1 MSYQSVSLLDT
12 QANSTVIWTLPGP
25 LSSDTIAGLLVGLQ
39 CMINRNVPTLVS
51 EANRE
56 PRGLLALALQIVD
69 YTGKISDIDL
79 IVDRIPF
86 IKDYLEYRAVPYA
99 SLSTYYVPT
108 SDENVSNGG
117 SSASLTDGY
126 YGWWIKDSADD
137 TYSLYRFQ
145 TNDFVQGFISA
156 FDIFTMEFRDYIAG
170 PPFHTEVGLNG
181 NKRNIFYNIEG
192 YDIQPLVQNR
202 RDPAPTG
209 AFYANS
215 YEQYN
220 RTGFEP
226 DHITD
231 EIDTE
236 YPRDFQ

>member
-12 QANSTVIWTLPGP
+12 RANFNVIWSLPGP

-39 CMINRNVPTLVS
+39 CMINRNYSTLAV
-51 EANRE
+51 
-56 PRGLLALALQIVD
+56 ALQIVD
-69 YTGKISDIDL
+69 SIGKISTINL

-86 IKDYLEYRAVPYA
+86 IKDYLEYSAVSHSNLSAYYA
-99 SLSTYYVPT
+99 P
-108 SDENVSNGG
+108 
-117 SSASLTDGY
+117 DGY
-126 YGWWIKDSADD
+126 YGWWIFDPPTS
-137 TYSLYRFQ
+137 TYNLYRFQ
-145 TNDFVQGFISA
+145 SNDFVQGFISA

-170 PPFHTEVGLNG
+170 PPFHTKIGLDG
-181 NKRNIFYNIEG
+181 IKRNIFYNIEG
-192 YDIQPLVQNR
+192 YDIQPLVKVR

-209 AFYANS
+209 AFYTHG
-215 YEQYN
+215 YEQYD